1 MHEGVK
7 KQPGVRISSKDVA
20 LTYAKTRLRSN
31 SEFYRKSHNVGV
43 QSTVNRRA
51 VCSAR
56 GIVISRENF
65 RPY

>member
-1 MHEGVK
+1 MMKGQIQGKRISGFQMHEGVE

-43 QSTVNRRA
+43 Q
-51 VCSAR
+51 
-56 GIVISRENF
+56 
-65 RPY
+65 